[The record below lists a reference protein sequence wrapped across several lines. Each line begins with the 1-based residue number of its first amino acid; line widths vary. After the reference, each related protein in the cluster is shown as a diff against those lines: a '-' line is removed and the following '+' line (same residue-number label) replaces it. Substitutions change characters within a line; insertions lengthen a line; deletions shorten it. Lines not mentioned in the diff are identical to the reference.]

1 MTKDRLEDLTLKYQS
16 VLNFM
21 ESQQVRLLNLHIQE
35 GKLFIRA
42 SAPSSEIKQK
52 IWAQIK
58 LVDPAFPDLIADI
71 EIPMAAAAGAGAGA
85 TAPPRT
91 YTVQP
96 GDTLSKISK
105 HFYGDANQ
113 YIKIFK
119 ANRDKFSDPDKIR
132 PGVELVIP

>member
-1 MTKDRLEDLTLKYQS
+1 
-16 VLNFM
+16 
-21 ESQQVRLLNLHIQE
+21 
-35 GKLFIRA
+35 
-42 SAPSSEIKQK
+42 
-52 IWAQIK
+52 
-58 LVDPAFPDLIADI
+58 
-71 EIPMAAAAGAGAGA
+71 
-85 TAPPRT
+85 
-91 YTVQP
+91 VQP